1 MSLLGGR
8 EILVE
13 RRNGGSGNTLLG
25 EIGMGMASSNVSSQS
40 VGRMST
46 DRDRM

>member
-13 RRNGGSGNTLLG
+13 RRNVGGGNTLLG
-25 EIGMGMASSNVSSQS
+25 EIGMGMTSSSVSSQS
-40 VGRMST
+40 VVWMST
-46 DRDRM
+46 DHDQM

>member
-13 RRNGGSGNTLLG
+13 RRNGGGGNTLLG
-25 EIGMGMASSNVSSQS
+25 EIGKGMTSSSVSSQS
-40 VGRMST
+40 VGWMST
-46 DRDRM
+46 DRDQM